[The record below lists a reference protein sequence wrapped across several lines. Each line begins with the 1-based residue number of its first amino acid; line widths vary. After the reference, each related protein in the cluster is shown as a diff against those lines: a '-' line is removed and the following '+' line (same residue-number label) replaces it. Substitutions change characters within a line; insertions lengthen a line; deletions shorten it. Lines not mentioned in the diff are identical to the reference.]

1 MASARITHRG
11 SYERYKTRT
20 NVFINWLLTTART
33 CCKLDSVVLA
43 LKGRAGENA
52 KKNGR
57 EVLLTTREIT
67 TLCLKIAEKKRAK
80 IPDWLLTLLKAII
93 DGRTIAAAFHSTL
106 SAAEGSDVE
115 RSNAGHAH
123 FIEVLQQAHDIFSSI
138 DKSRIIS
145 RTKKAAASSTTPLGS
160 QFVNLNMEDPS
171 ESQLDQDELDELA
184 QNTTGI
190 NFRLEVDEEQ
200 ELSSSSCVFSA
211 TRNWFARRSKRHS
224 SSFVDGDVTLE
235 VTCQAA
241 NIGFGI
247 VRRACENFVSQ
258 RPSFENYSCM
268 LDFLGLRMRR
278 HEGLVVIQAEQVP
291 KVQDL
296 ATSGGHQHRK
306 PLVPLDDVTSSL
318 LCVSGV
324 AIMTG
329 LYDASQCSSQSQVT
343 HEIRHGF
350 AKILHDALPEL
361 QRLDIRPSN
370 LRPELGQWYS
380 DEFAMGMVNF
390 LFGGHSGLPKAPNR
404 WWRYDV

>member
-20 NVFINWLLTTART
+20 NVFINWLLNTART

-67 TLCLKIAEKKRAK
+67 TLCLKTAEKKRAK

-93 DGRTIAAAFHSTL
+93 DGRTIAAAFHSTF
-106 SAAEGSDVE
+106 SATEGTAIE

-123 FIEVLQQAHDIFSSI
+123 FIEVLQQAHDIFSSV

-145 RTKKAAASSTTPLGS
+145 RTKKAVASSTTPLGN
-160 QFVNLNMEDPS
+160 QFANLDMEDPA
-171 ESQLDQDELDELA
+171 ESQLDQDELDQLA

-200 ELSSSSCVFSA
+200 DTLVQLMCFLSDAKLVREEIETTF
-211 TRNWFARRSKRHS
+211 KQ
-224 SSFVDGDVTLE
+224 FVDGHVTLE
-235 VTCQAA
+235 VTCQVA

-247 VRRACENFVSQ
+247 IRRACEKFVSQ

-306 PLVPLDDVTSSL
+306 PLVPLDEVTSSL
-318 LCVSGV
+318 LCVSGA

-329 LYDASQCSSQSQVT
+329 LYDAS
-343 HEIRHGF
+343 
-350 AKILHDALPEL
+350 
-361 QRLDIRPSN
+361 
-370 LRPELGQWYS
+370 
-380 DEFAMGMVNF
+380 
-390 LFGGHSGLPKAPNR
+390 
-404 WWRYDV
+404 